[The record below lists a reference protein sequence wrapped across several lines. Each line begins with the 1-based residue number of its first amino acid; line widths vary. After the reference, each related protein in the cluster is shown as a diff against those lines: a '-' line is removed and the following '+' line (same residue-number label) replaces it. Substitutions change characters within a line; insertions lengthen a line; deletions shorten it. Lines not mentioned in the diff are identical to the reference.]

1 MILGYIIMGGAC
13 SRKRDQQIEDILN
26 RGVSGKYSKS
36 SSSKWLATS
45 LSRSGSD
52 VKRNNG
58 ECPSLMELCV
68 RKIQEVYCFRLV
80 VTGYEAV
87 ILACLSAN

>member
-1 MILGYIIMGGAC
+1 MGGAC
-13 SRKRDQQIEDILN
+13 SRKRDQQVEDILN

-68 RKIQEVYCFRLV
+68 RKIQEVYCFHLPGCNFCIRKPN
-80 VTGYEAV
+80 
-87 ILACLSAN
+87 I